1 MKTLSKDK
9 VIYRF
14 APDIPMA
21 YFVEDGETFWVET
34 DDCYKGQIHSAEVLR
49 TQIDISIMDCSVG
62 PISVAGALPGD
73 ILCVEVLE
81 FSFAPQ
87 GIMVTSPG
95 LGLLGYR
102 ITAPDTK
109 IIPIRD
115 GFAHFS
121 DTIKLPLTP
130 MIGTLGVLPAKG
142 DIHCA
147 VPGDHGANLDTKIIT
162 TGSKVYLPVAV
173 KGAGLALGD
182 LHACMGDGELSG
194 TGIETAG
201 KVRLRT
207 TVCKEHIPLSRPVVE
222 TNDSL
227 YTIASD
233 TDFREAVK
241 TAMDDMIALFM
252 RKKALDFPDA
262 YRLLSATCDIQ
273 ISQLVNDLLTVR
285 IRAPKAVLQIQV
297 LDTGD

>member
-9 VIYRF
+9 VIYKF
-14 APDIPMA
+14 TPDAPMV

-34 DDCYKGQIHSAEVLR
+34 DDCYKGQICSDEVLR

-62 PISVAGALPGD
+62 PISIEGAMPGD
-73 ILCVEVLE
+73 TLCVEVLD
-81 FSFAPQ
+81 FAFAAQ
-87 GIMVTSPG
+87 GVMVTSPG
-95 LGLLGYR
+95 LGLLGHK
-102 ITAPDTK
+102 ITRPNTK
-109 IIPIRD
+109 VIPIHD
-115 GFAHFS
+115 GFAYFS
-121 DTIKLPLTP
+121 ETIKLPLTP

-142 DIHCA
+142 EIHCA
-147 VPGDHGANLDTKIIT
+147 VPGNHGANLDTKIIT

-201 KVRLRT
+201 KVCLRA
-207 TVCKEHIPLSRPVVE
+207 TVRRGFPLTRPMIE
-222 TNDSL
+222 TGEGV

-233 TDFREAVK
+233 TDFHEAVK
-241 TAMDDMIALFM
+241 TAMDDMVALLM

-285 IRAPKAVLQIQV
+285 IRAPKAALQI
-297 LDTGD
+297 DSPS

>member
-1 MKTLSKDK
+1 MKTLLKDK

-14 APDIPMA
+14 AANAPMA
-21 YFVEDGETFWVET
+21 YFVEDGESFWVET

-49 TQIDISIMDCSVG
+49 PQIDISVMDCSVG
-62 PISVAGALPGD
+62 PISVEGAMPGD
-73 ILCVEVLE
+73 TLCVEVLE

-87 GIMVTSPG
+87 GVMVTSPG
-95 LGLLGYR
+95 LGLLGHK
-102 ITAPDTK
+102 ITKPDTK

-115 GFAHFS
+115 GLAHFS

-142 DIHCA
+142 EIHCA

-182 LHACMGDGELSG
+182 MHACMGDGELSG

-201 KVRLRT
+201 KVCIRT
-207 TVCKEHIPLSRPVVE
+207 TVYKEFPLTRPMIE
-222 TNDSL
+222 TGDSI
-227 YTIASD
+227 YAIASD
-233 TDFREAVK
+233 KDFREAVK
-241 TAMDDMIALFM
+241 TAMDDMAALLM

-285 IRAPKAVLQIQV
+285 IRAPKAALQIDSP
-297 LDTGD
+297 L